1 MGLSV
6 WYTYIMATEIYNTG
20 IIYLVDGTELEI
32 SPLKIKYLR
41 KFMNDFEGV
50 RSAKGDIEAI
60 SALAIC
66 GMNCMKQ
73 YMPKISRSIEDFED
87 AIDLKNIYKLLD
99 YAAGIKIDAKSEEGV
114 KDQAVKSGATWEDL
128 DLAKLESEV
137 FLLGIWKDFDE
148 LERSLSMQEI
158 TAILNIKR
166 EQDYATKKFT
176 AAMQGVDLDKNA
188 KQNNAWEDMKARVYS
203 GGKTSDSRDI
213 LALQG
218 QNAKSAGFG
227 IGLGLD
233 YEKID

>member
-1 MGLSV
+1 
-6 WYTYIMATEIYNTG
+6 MATEIYNTG

-50 RSAKGDIEAI
+50 RNAKGDIEAI

-87 AIDLKNIYKLLD
+87 AIDLKNIYRLLD
-99 YAAGIKIDAKSEEGV
+99 YAAGIKVDEKSDEGV
-114 KDQAVKSGATWEDL
+114 KSQAVKSGATWEDL

-166 EQDYATKKFT
+166 EEDYATKKFM

-188 KQNNAWEDMKARVYS
+188 NKSNAWEDMKARVYS

>member
-1 MGLSV
+1 
-6 WYTYIMATEIYNTG
+6 MATEIYKTG

-41 KFMNDFEGV
+41 RFMDDFEGV
-50 RSAKGDIEAI
+50 RSAQGDIEAI
-60 SALAIC
+60 SALAVC

-73 YMPKISRSIEDFED
+73 YMPSISNSIEDFED
-87 AIDLKNIYKLLD
+87 AIDLKNIYRLLD
-99 YAAGIKIDAKSEEGV
+99 YAAGIKVDEKSDEGV
-114 KDQAVKSGATWEDL
+114 KSQAVKSGATWEDL

-137 FLLGIWKDFDE
+137 FLLGIWKDYDE

-158 TAILNIKR
+158 TAILNVKR
-166 EQDYATKKFT
+166 EEDYSTKKFL

-188 KQNNAWEDMKARVYS
+188 NKSNAWEDMKARVFS
-203 GGKTSDSRDI
+203 RGQANDSRDI

-218 QNAKSAGFG
+218 QNASSAGFG
-227 IGLGLD
+227 IGMGLD